1 MFLSRLILNPMSRA
15 VQRDLADCQQMHRTL
30 CKAFDQHPEKRDTSF
45 RAKVGLLWRID
56 SGPEGITLALV
67 QTRVKPEWS
76 FLERLHGYLLDD
88 GRMNP
93 GVRSLEPLLEQ
104 VREGVLFR
112 FCLRANPTKKIDTL
126 SKPDEKHR
134 NGRRIPLMGEEN
146 EILWLRG
153 KGTAHGFE
161 TVTHDNAEDVS
172 PVPAV
177 QVIREPH
184 SGGQRT
190 DPEGK
195 KKLTFHAVRFEGCL
209 RVTDKDS
216 FIKALE
222 GGIGSAKAYGFG
234 LLSVVPLK
242 PWH

>member
-15 VQRDLADCQQMHRTL
+15 VQRDLSDCQQMHRTL
-30 CKAFDQHPEKRDTSF
+30 CKAFDQHPERDPAF
-45 RAKVGLLWRID
+45 RANVGLLWRVD
-56 SGPEGITLALV
+56 SSREGIPLVLV

-76 FLERLHGYLLDD
+76 FLECLPGYLLDD

-93 GVRSLEPLLEQ
+93 GLRSLEPLLEQ
-104 VREGVLFR
+104 VREGALFR

-134 NGRRIPLMGEEN
+134 NGRRIPLIGEKN
-146 EILWLRG
+146 EISWLYG

-161 TVTHDNAEDVS
+161 KHDNAEGL
-172 PVPAV
+172 PLVPAV
-177 QVIREPH
+177 RIIREPH
-184 SGGQRT
+184 SCGKRT
-190 DPEGK
+190 DSEGK
-195 KKLTFHAVRFEGCL
+195 KHLTFHAVRFEGCL
-209 RVTDKDS
+209 RVTNKGS
-216 FIKALE
+216 FISALK

-234 LLSVVPLK
+234 LLSVVPIK